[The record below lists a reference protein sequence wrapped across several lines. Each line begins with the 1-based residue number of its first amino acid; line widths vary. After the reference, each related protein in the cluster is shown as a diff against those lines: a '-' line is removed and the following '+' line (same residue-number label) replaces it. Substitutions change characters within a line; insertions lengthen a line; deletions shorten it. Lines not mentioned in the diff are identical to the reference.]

1 MQNAKATWR
10 HAARKGD
17 NARQNDAIYRSEKNS
32 RDARTKY
39 HAALDKMQACRLH
52 RRPGDALQV
61 CRDAMRAQEKSM
73 HRALDAVEVAR
84 LCACWAE
91 ACLGARL
98 ATEAVAA
105 AKRCLRSLPEP
116 WPPKWRF
123 LLAKAHLTRGDVR
136 PARAVLSAL
145 IADGSRH
152 DDQKLY
158 EKWLDIAGW
167 NGVDEVTALARKTF
181 NAKDDTN
188 IAKMNKS
195 ARGVPGPFGDRT
207 PSTRLASIRRGR
219 GWSHFRC

>member
-1 MQNAKATWR
+1 
-10 HAARKGD
+10 
-17 NARQNDAIYRSEKNS
+17 
-32 RDARTKY
+32 
-39 HAALDKMQACRLH
+39 
-52 RRPGDALQV
+52 
-61 CRDAMRAQEKSM
+61 M

-136 PARAVLSAL
+136 PARAVLSSL

-188 IAKMNKS
+188 IAKMNKLR
-195 ARGVPGPFGDRT
+195 ARGVFVSVAR
-207 PSTRLASIRRGR
+207 RRG
-219 GWSHFRC
+219 SFLF